1 MPIAKHITADT
12 ADANWPRMMWLNA
25 DRVLYVGLL
34 GQPGK
39 RCGGALALYLSL
51 RGTHRIRL
59 DGGSRAGEW
68 QTGVFSVVPPHVPHC
83 VDSDERMI
91 CTVLIEPE
99 TVQACALPP
108 YLPAQAGGGAVH
120 APEAMQRMH
129 AVLQALRGA
138 GHCQY
143 ADTAAFDTAFFGHAL
158 RAPRHDARVQAVLEH
173 IKATPNSHV
182 TAQTCADAA
191 CLSVS
196 RFLHLFKD
204 EVGSSFRRF
213 RAWRRARSL
222 LYYVTHT
229 SSLTDVALDS
239 GYPDS
244 SYFSHSI
251 RRFYGL
257 TPKSIFSGS
266 RKLALRANAT
276 PHADSAQMR
285 LRPYAQARYV

>member
-1 MPIAKHITADT
+1 MQSIAA
-12 ADANWPRMMWLNA
+12 ADAAWPRMMWLNA
-25 DRVLYVGLL
+25 DRVLYIGLL
-34 GQPGK
+34 GQIGQ

-59 DGGSRAGEW
+59 DDGSRAGEW
-68 QTGVFSVVPPHVPHC
+68 QTSAFSVIPPYMPHC
-83 VDSDERMI
+83 VASDERMI

-99 TVQACALPP
+99 TIQTCALPP
-108 YLPAQAGGGAVH
+108 YLFAQPGGAAVPS
-120 APEAMQRMH
+120 PEALQRMH
-129 AVLQALRGA
+129 AVLQALRETGY
-138 GHCQY
+138 CQY
-143 ADTAAFDTAFFGHAL
+143 ADTAAFDAAFFGHAL
-158 RAPRHDARVQAVLEH
+158 PAPRHDARVQAVLEH
-173 IKATPNSHV
+173 IKATPNSHM

-191 CLSVS
+191 CLSLS

-266 RKLALRANAT
+266 RNLALRANTT
-276 PHADSAQMR
+276 PHADSVEMR
-285 LRPYAQARYV
+285 LRPYAQARCV